1 MSKYGNKFT
10 CWSCGTKFYD
20 MNKPEPTCPKCGSD
34 PSQDPNLGKVEA
46 SEDFGNYEDDFD
58 GDLDDANPNEDE
70 DEDEDGDGDGDFG
83 AESSGDEDEDF

>member
-20 MNKPEPTCPKCGSD
+20 MNKPEPICPKCGSD

-46 SEDFGNYEDDFD
+46 SEEFGAYDDDFD
-58 GDLDDANPNEDE
+58 GDMDEERPEDE
-70 DEDEDGDGDGDFG
+70 DEESDGDFDDDSSE
-83 AESSGDEDEDF
+83 AEEEDF

>member
-20 MNKPEPTCPKCGSD
+20 MNKAEPTCPKCGSD

-46 SEDFGNYEDDFD
+46 PEEFGDYEEDFDA
-58 GDLDDANPNEDE
+58 DLEANPGADGNEDE
-70 DEDEDGDGDGDFG
+70 DEDEDVED
-83 AESSGDEDEDF
+83 ESSEDEDADF